1 VLACVLGHDGRLA
14 GGTPSYAFPE
24 QAVQA
29 LARIVDFVRRRDRPA
44 VAAEAQPWCR
54 DRAAAA
60 LVRRELAAHPG
71 GRWLDQPTAARLLA
85 CYGVHVAES
94 ISVDGPE
101 SAAEAA
107 AFTGLPAALK
117 ATGPGLIHKSDVGGV
132 ALGLATP
139 ADVARAYREMSAR
152 LGPAMTGALVQPMA
166 ADGVEIIIGG
176 VEHPAFGPLIMVG
189 MGGPTA
195 ELLTDRAFRVP
206 PVTRHDAAEM
216 LRELRSY
223 PLLTGYRGRPKA
235 NIAALEEQIVRVA
248 RFLGDVPEAAEL
260 DLNPVLVTPRG
271 AVAVD
276 VRLRLAP
283 LPPPPSPYRRR
294 LR

>member
-1 VLACVLGHDGRLA
+1 MLTITADSPVPPFEQVRAQLAQQILDNKLVVGTRLPTVRRLA
-14 GGTPSYAFPE
+14 A
-24 QAVQA
+24 
-29 LARIVDFVRRRDRPA
+29 D
-44 VAAEAQPWCR
+44 
-54 DRAAAA
+54 
-60 LVRRELAAHPG
+60 
-71 GRWLDQPTAARLLA
+71 
-85 CYGVHVAES
+85 
-94 ISVDGPE
+94 
-101 SAAEAA
+101 
-107 AFTGLPAALK
+107 
-117 ATGPGLIHKSDVGGV
+117 
-132 ALGLATP
+132 LGLAANT
-139 ADVARAYREMSAR
+139 VARAYREMAAR

-206 PVTRHDAAEM
+206 PVTRQDAAEM
-216 LRELRSY
+216 LRELRCY
-223 PLLTGYRGRPKA
+223 PLLTGYRGRPEA